1 MSQVAA
7 ALLDLRRIFHL
18 TLVFTGIAM
27 VHLYGPTSARVP
39 VDSYLVTPVLNA
51 SESVGRQVGSGAVT
65 LRNAT
70 KFLGWE

>member
-1 MSQVAA
+1 MSQVAS

-51 SESVGRQVGSGAVT
+51 TETVGRQLGSGAAT
-65 LRNAT
+65 LRGAT
-70 KFLGWE
+70 KYFRWN